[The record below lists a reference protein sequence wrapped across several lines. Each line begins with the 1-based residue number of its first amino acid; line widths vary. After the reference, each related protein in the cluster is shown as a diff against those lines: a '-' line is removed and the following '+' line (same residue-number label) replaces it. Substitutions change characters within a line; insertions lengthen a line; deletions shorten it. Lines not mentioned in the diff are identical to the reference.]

1 MAPQHTSSGSGI
13 MDFDHFEC
21 LSFDCYGTLIDW
33 ETGLLR
39 ALRPSLTR
47 HRVEIGDQELLS
59 AYAEAETDVEA
70 GGYRPY
76 RHVLRQVLLAL
87 GRRFG
92 FSPLADELDAFSVS
106 VKDWPPF
113 DDSPGALAALHEK
126 YKLIILSNIDDD
138 LFQHSARK
146 LGIDF
151 DRVFTAEQI
160 RSYKPSEKNFRY
172 LIENAGFPRERILH
186 VAQSLFHD
194 IGPAKRIGLAT
205 VWINRRSGQTGV
217 GATPPAQA
225 EPDLE
230 VPDLRTLVS
239 LAGVVR

>member
-1 MAPQHTSSGSGI
+1 MARYHASVGSVTV
-13 MDFDHFEC
+13 DFDRFKC

-39 ALRPSLTR
+39 ALRSSLTR
-47 HRVEIGDQELLS
+47 HSVEIGDQELLS
-59 AYAEAETDVEA
+59 AYAEAETNIEA

-76 RHVLRQVLLAL
+76 HQVLREVLLAL
-87 GRRFG
+87 GRRYG
-92 FSPLADELDAFSVS
+92 FSPQARELEEFSAS
-106 VKDWPPF
+106 VADWPSF
-113 DDSPGALAALHEK
+113 DDSPSALAALHEK

-151 DRVFTAEQI
+151 DHVFTAQRI
-160 RSYKPSEKNFRY
+160 HSYKPSETNFRY

-194 IGPAKRIGLAT
+194 IAPAKRVGLAT
-205 VWINRRSGQTGV
+205 VWVNRRSGQAGT

-230 VPDLRTLVS
+230 VPDLKTLAS